1 MACAGVVASAG
12 AQISLF
18 LMTKSSRTVPLGKG
32 STTAHGFNNET
43 PGVASTGLL
52 QTIIGSNTIGIAN
65 GQKHE
70 IELLEETGLS
80 NIHQFV
86 LKDQSDGTNVPNS
99 DSAFKTLVIGPSFS
113 IARTSIAY
121 TVRTGEVLYQFV
133 DSTPAI
139 DGVTNGDVILCQL
152 RAD

>member
-18 LMTKSSRTVPLGKG
+18 LMTKSSRNVPLGKG

-43 PGVASTGLL
+43 PGATTGSL
-52 QTIIGSNTIGIAN
+52 QTIIGSNTIGVAN

-70 IELLEETGLS
+70 IELLEEVGLS
-80 NIHQFV
+80 NIHQFI
-86 LKDQSDGTNVPNS
+86 LKDQSDGTDVPNS

-121 TVRTGEVLYQFV
+121 TDRTGDVLYQFL
-133 DSTPAI
+133 DSTTAI
-139 DGVTNGDVILCQL
+139 DGANNGDVILCQL